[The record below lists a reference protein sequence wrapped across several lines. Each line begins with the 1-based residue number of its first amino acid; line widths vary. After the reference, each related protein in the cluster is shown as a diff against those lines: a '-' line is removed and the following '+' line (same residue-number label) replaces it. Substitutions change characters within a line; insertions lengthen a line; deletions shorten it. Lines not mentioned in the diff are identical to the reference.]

1 MELSPVDLRS
11 IIIEILWSIV
21 RHANII
27 VSWYF
32 QINSKW
38 LVQELVIGVKANET
52 RITLHLILWDV
63 WYIVNL

>member
-1 MELSPVDLRS
+1 MELSSVDLRS
-11 IIIEILWSIV
+11 IIIEILWPIV
-21 RHANII
+21 RRANLI

-52 RITLHLILWDV
+52 RIALHLILWNV
-63 WYIVNL
+63 WYIVTL